1 MRDRVRARVRARTRV
16 RANFRVRVRVRVRVR
31 EWVRARAIAHD
42 EEGEEHDDSVDGV
55 EQALL
60 HIVSVATVGTL
71 KPQ

>member
-16 RANFRVRVRVRVRVR
+16 RANFRVRVRERVRVR
-31 EWVRARAIAHD
+31 GWVRARAIAHD
-42 EEGEEHDDSVDGV
+42 EEGEEHDHSVDGV
-55 EQALL
+55 EQTLL